1 MTTMLNRIMLHK
13 RQTTQLQTIKMTTM
27 TIMMIR
33 HNCQLAGAFLT
44 TGRRSCF
51 IMESKLEKVTNDGKQ

>member
-13 RQTTQLQTIKMTTM
+13 RQTTQL
-27 TIMMIR
+27 
-33 HNCQLAGAFLT
+33 NCQLTGAFLT